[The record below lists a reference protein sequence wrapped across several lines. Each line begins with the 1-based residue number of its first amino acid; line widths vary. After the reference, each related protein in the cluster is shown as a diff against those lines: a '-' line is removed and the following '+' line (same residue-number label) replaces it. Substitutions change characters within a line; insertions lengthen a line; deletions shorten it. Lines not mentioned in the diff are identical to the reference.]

1 MSLPCM
7 RRAAL
12 ASILLLAAACAG
24 PPAQADPPDP
34 NLQWWQDARFGLFL
48 HWGLY
53 SIPAGVWKDRTD
65 HAEWIMNSAH
75 IPVREYEKFLGRFN
89 PTAFDADA
97 WARLAREA
105 GMGYVVITTKHHDGF
120 ALFDSAVSDYDV
132 MATPFKRDVMKE
144 LSQACAREGLRM
156 GWYYSIMDWHHPD
169 YLPRRPWEK
178 RSAEGADFERYV
190 RYLRAQVTELLTRY
204 GPIGV
209 MWFDG
214 EWEGNWDH
222 AHGQALYDLCK
233 RLQPGVLVNNR
244 VDKGR
249 GGMAGMQTG
258 PGFAGD
264 FGTPEQEIPATGLPG
279 VAWETCMTMNRN
291 WGYNS
296 HDHDFKSAR
305 ELVLKLVDV
314 ASKGGNFLLNV
325 GPTAEGRFPPE
336 SVSRL
341 KEIGAWMRVHGE
353 AIHGTTAGPFPE
365 LPWGRCTERRL
376 GRGTI
381 LYLHVFDWPED
392 GLLVVPGIGN
402 RVRRAALMGREE
414 DSLAVLRR
422 GEDLVVHLPRT
433 APVSLCPVVALEI
446 TGSPVVFRPPVV
458 EAAADIF
465 VDRIQVRMKSPSP
478 ELQIRYTLDGGE
490 PGFRS
495 PRYRLPLHF
504 GHTTTLKARSFFH
517 GRPVGPLVERTYTR
531 VRPHPAS
538 APQGSEEGFTCRVF
552 SGEWDR
558 LPDFDSMQ
566 PTAVEE
572 WSRVR
577 LPPGPPIEFAGRRF
591 NGNLEIPEDDVYL
604 FALTADD
611 GARLWIDGELVV
623 DDDGLHGPRRVQGR
637 IALSRGSHPVRV
649 DYFNKTGGAVLRLEM
664 APAGGEWKEVP
675 ARAPR
680 RM

>member
-1 MSLPCM
+1 M
-7 RRAAL
+7 RPLIAAL
-12 ASILLLAAACAG
+12 APFLLLGAACTG
-24 PPAQADPPDP
+24 PLSKADAPDP
-34 NLQWWQDARFGLFL
+34 RLEWWQDARFGLFL

-75 IPVREYEKFLGRFN
+75 IPVPEYEKFLGRFN
-89 PTAFDADA
+89 PAAFDADA
-97 WARLAREA
+97 WARMAREA

-132 MATPFKRDVMKE
+132 MATPFKRDIMKE
-144 LSQACAREGLRM
+144 LSEACAREGLRM

-169 YLPRRPWEK
+169 YLPRRSWEQ
-178 RSAEGADFERYV
+178 RSAEGADFARYV
-190 RYLRAQVTELLTRY
+190 RYLRAQVTELLTHY

-222 AHGQALYDLCK
+222 ARGQALYDLCR
-233 RLQPGVLVNNR
+233 RLQPEVLVNNR

-264 FGTPEQEIPATGLPG
+264 FGTPEQEIPSTGLPG

-325 GPTAEGRFPPE
+325 GPTSEGRFPPE
-336 SVSRL
+336 SISRL

-353 AIHGTTAGPFPE
+353 AIHGTQAGPLPA
-365 LPWGRCTERRL
+365 LPWGRCTQRRI
-376 GRGTI
+376 GRRTI

-392 GLLVVPGIGN
+392 GVLVVPGIGN
-402 RVRRAALMGREE
+402 RARRAALMGREE

-422 GEDLVVHLPRT
+422 GPDLLVNLPRT

-446 TGSPVVFRPPVV
+446 EGPPVIFRPPVV
-458 EAAADIF
+458 SAVADIF
-465 VDRIQVRMKSPSP
+465 VNQIQVRLESSSRDL
-478 ELQIRYTLDGGE
+478 EVRYTVDDGE
-490 PGFRS
+490 PDFRS

-504 GHTTTLKARSFFH
+504 THTTTLKARSFFR
-517 GRPVGPLVERTYTR
+517 GRPVGPLVVRTFTR
-531 VRPHPAS
+531 VRPRPAS
-538 APQGSEEGFTCRVF
+538 APLRGAEGFTCRVF
-552 SGEWDR
+552 AGEWDR

-566 PTAVEE
+566 PSAVEE
-572 WSRVR
+572 WGRVR

-591 NGNLEIPEDDVYL
+591 SGILEIPGNGLYL
-604 FALTADD
+604 FALNADD

-623 DDDGLHGPRRVQGR
+623 DNDGLHGPRRVQGR
-637 IALSRGSHPVRV
+637 IALARGGHEIRV
-649 DYFNKTGGAVLRLEM
+649 DYFNKTGGAALRLEM
-664 APAGGEWKEVP
+664 APAGGAWKEVE
-675 ARAPR
+675 ALAAG

>member
-1 MSLPCM
+1 
-7 RRAAL
+7 
-12 ASILLLAAACAG
+12 
-24 PPAQADPPDP
+24 
-34 NLQWWQDARFGLFL
+34 
-48 HWGLY
+48 
-53 SIPAGVWKDRTD
+53 
-65 HAEWIMNSAH
+65 
-75 IPVREYEKFLGRFN
+75 
-89 PTAFDADA
+89 
-97 WARLAREA
+97 
-105 GMGYVVITTKHHDGF
+105 
-120 ALFDSAVSDYDV
+120 
-132 MATPFKRDVMKE
+132 
-144 LSQACAREGLRM
+144 
-156 GWYYSIMDWHHPD
+156 
-169 YLPRRPWEK
+169 
-178 RSAEGADFERYV
+178 
-190 RYLRAQVTELLTRY
+190 
-204 GPIGV
+204 
-209 MWFDG
+209 
-214 EWEGNWDH
+214 
-222 AHGQALYDLCK
+222 GQALYDLCM

-279 VAWETCMTMNRN
+279 VAWETCMTMNCN

-336 SVSRL
+336 SISRL
-341 KEIGAWMRVHGE
+341 KEIGAWMRIHGE
-353 AIHGTTAGPFPE
+353 AIHGATAGPFPE

-376 GRGTI
+376 GRRSV

-392 GLLVVPGIGN
+392 GALVVPGIGN
-402 RVRRAALMGREE
+402 RARRAALMGREE

-446 TGSPVVFRPPVV
+446 TGPPVIFRPPVV

-465 VDRIQVRMKSPSP
+465 VDRIQVRLKSPSR
-478 ELQIRYTLDGGE
+478 ELQVRYTLDGRE

-495 PRYRLPLHF
+495 PRYGLPLHF
-504 GHTTTLKARSFFH
+504 SHTTTLEARSFFR
-517 GRPVGPLVERTYTR
+517 GRPVGPLVERTFTR
-531 VRPHPAS
+531 VRPRPAS
-538 APQGSEEGFTCRVF
+538 APLRGEEGFTCRVF
-552 SGEWDR
+552 AGEWDR

-572 WSRVR
+572 WGRVR

-591 NGNLEIPEDDVYL
+591 TGSLEIPAADVYL

-611 GARLWIDGELVV
+611 GARLWVDGELVV
-623 DDDGLHGPRRVQGR
+623 DNDGLHGPRRVQGR
-637 IALSRGSHPVRV
+637 IALSRGSHPIRV

-675 ARAPR
+675 ARAPW